1 VICSEKPSHAHA
13 RRAAGETEE
22 VQLMPR
28 IFIDGDACSTQ
39 KIKQKFSGKHDAE
52 VVTVVSIENCA
63 NIHARPNTIVVD
75 STPQAADI
83 EIFNRMRQ
91 GDIVITKDYGLASL
105 VLGKHGKAMS
115 PSGFMYT
122 RRNIELLLHQRYVN
136 GILRNAGGRR
146 RKRRPKY
153 QDMDK

>member
-1 VICSEKPSHAHA
+1 
-13 RRAAGETEE
+13 
-22 VQLMPR
+22 MR

-39 KIKQKFSGKHDAE
+39 KIKQKFAGKRDTE
-52 VVTVVSIENCA
+52 VVTVVSIENCT
-63 NIHARPNTIVVD
+63 NIQPRPNTIVVD

-105 VLGKHGKAMS
+105 VLGKNGKAMS

-122 RRNIELLLHQRYVN
+122 KRNIELLLQQRYVN
-136 GILRNAGGRR
+136 GILRNSGGRR

-153 QDMDK
+153 HQEEVSDA